1 MRTLR
6 FYCENLDSD
15 RPVLDPVES
24 RHLSKVLRLGPGA
37 DIEVFDGKGL
47 LADAKVDQISRDQVF
62 IHLIKKTQIAPTTSG
77 RVVLAVS
84 MAKGER
90 FDWMIE
96 KCTELGADHIA
107 AVQYDRTVKMGKG
120 SALDRYKKIALAAA
134 KQCGRLYLPALSGP
148 DTLAHTLES
157 LRRSYPL
164 ASLWYGDAE
173 GSDIDTAA
181 QTNIG
186 SDRIVCIGPEGGFS
200 EEEHQFFASCGA
212 LAVRVNPNILRI
224 ETAAIAFSAVLY
236 RLGHSDSAVR

>member
-6 FYCENLDSD
+6 FYCESLDSA

-24 RHLSKVLRLGPGA
+24 RHLSKVLRLGVGA
-37 DIEVFDGKGL
+37 DIEAFDGKGL
-47 LADAKVDQISRDQVF
+47 LADAKVDQITRDQVF
-62 IHLIKKTQIAPTTSG
+62 IHLTKKMQIAPKTSG
-77 RVVLAVS
+77 RVILAVS

-134 KQCGRLYLPALSGP
+134 KQCGRLHLPALSGP
-148 DTLAHTLES
+148 DTLEHTLES
-157 LRRSYPL
+157 FRRCYPL

-173 GSDIDTAA
+173 GSDVDTAFRGNA
-181 QTNIG
+181 E
-186 SDRIVCIGPEGGFS
+186 SDRIVCIGPEGGFTD
-200 EEEHQFFASCGA
+200 EEHQLFTRISAFAVSI
-212 LAVRVNPNILRI
+212 NPNILRI
-224 ETAAIAFSAVLY
+224 ETAAIAFSAVLC
-236 RLGHSDSAVR
+236 RPSRPDSAVR